1 MNFWN
6 RVGTFLLFVGLVL
19 ATLFLFSDMAGV
31 VQIKFLLWGA
41 LAIVVGGLIKWKHP
55 LPRADTSG
63 RFRLLTHIKQ
73 KSIEKKKIRQ
83 QKKQAGK

>member
-41 LAIVVGGLIKWKHP
+41 LAIVAGG
-55 LPRADTSG
+55 ADKMEASIAS
-63 RFRLLTHIKQ
+63 RRYFRTVPPAH
-73 KSIEKKKIRQ
+73 
-83 QKKQAGK
+83 AH